1 MRSINAY
8 IVLKQFMSW
17 GWKMMKDNC
26 WRLSFEE
33 FNWKYALTY
42 KEKKENEINDSFIN
56 LFRFRNHTKLY
67 KIFDYWNH
75 ILLSSKN
82 Y

>member
-1 MRSINAY
+1 
-8 IVLKQFMSW
+8 
-17 GWKMMKDNC
+17 MMKDNC

-42 KEKKENEINDSFIN
+42 KEKKENEINDSFID

-67 KIFDYWNH
+67 KMARRMKMIVWYNVDTSPKIDYVE
-75 ILLSSKN
+75 
-82 Y
+82 

>member
-1 MRSINAY
+1 
-8 IVLKQFMSW
+8 
-17 GWKMMKDNC
+17 MMKDNC

-42 KEKKENEINDSFIN
+42 KEKKENEINDSFID

-67 KIFDYWNH
+67 KMAIR
-75 ILLSSKN
+75 LLKSYSTFFEKLLVLSLVSHFT
-82 Y
+82 YII